1 MRIPGTVPQHKPFA
15 NWLVDV
21 TPTFNWSWA
30 WQRYIQDHLDQVT
43 RGELRRL
50 MIFAPPQHG
59 KSSLVTVRYPVY
71 RLELDPKLRIIIG
84 AYNQE
89 RSAEFSRSARRIARE
104 RLDISDERSADR
116 DWQTTQGG
124 GVRAVG
130 VGVGIT
136 GYPGELIVIDDP
148 VKSRDEA
155 DSQTYRDRV
164 WEWYTQDLYTR
175 LQPGGAVILI
185 MTRWHEDD
193 LAGRIL
199 ASEDGPSWTVLSL
212 PAEAEE
218 NDPLGREPGEALCPE
233 RYDLAA
239 LANRKMVLGSWAYTA
254 LYQQRPAPAEGGIIK
269 REWLRYYDQLPTK
282 LDRAIA
288 SWDMAFK
295 DNADSSYV
303 VGQVWGQVGGDF
315 YLLWQIRE
323 RLDFPAT
330 QRAVRSLAQ
339 RYPQALTK
347 LVEDKANG
355 PAVIASLRHD
365 VSGLTAYPV
374 AGSKEARLQAVS
386 PLFEAG
392 NVYLPRGVGWIDEYV
407 NELCTF
413 PNAAHDDQVDATSQA
428 LDWLTRR
435 NAPFLGA
442 ATHGERP
449 VRQVETL

>member
-1 MRIPGTVPQHKPFA
+1 MV
-15 NWLVDV
+15 
-21 TPTFNWSWA
+21 
-30 WQRYIQDHLDQVT
+30 
-43 RGELRRL
+43 
-50 MIFAPPQHG
+50 FAPPQHG

-89 RSAEFSRSARRIARE
+89 RSAEFSRLARRIARE

-130 VGVGIT
+130 VGVGVT
-136 GYPGELIVIDDP
+136 GYPGELIIIDDP
-148 VKSRDEA
+148 VKSREEA
-155 DSQTYRDRV
+155 NSQTYRDRV
-164 WEWYTQDLYTR
+164 WEWYTQDLYPR
-175 LQPGGAVILI
+175 LQPGGALIVIT
-185 MTRWHEDD
+185 TRWHEDD

-199 ASEDGPSWTVLSL
+199 ASDDGGSWTVISL

-218 NDPLGREPGEALCPE
+218 DDPLGRQPGEALCPE

-239 LANRKMVLGSWAYTA
+239 LANRKSVLGSWAYTA

-269 REWLRYYDQLPTK
+269 RHWIRVYDRQPET
-282 LDRAIA
+282 LDRTIA

-295 DNADSSYV
+295 DSVGSSYV

-315 YLLWQIRE
+315 YLLWQVRE
-323 RLDFPAT
+323 HLDFPAT
-330 QRAVRSLAQ
+330 LKAVRSMNE
-339 RYPQALTK
+339 RYPSVLVK

-355 PAVIASLRHD
+355 PAVIASLRHE
-365 VSGLTAYPV
+365 VSGLIAYPV
-374 AGSKEARLQAVS
+374 AGSKESRLQAVS

-392 NVYLPRGVGWIDEYV
+392 NVYLPGGVGWLDEYI

-428 LDWLTRR
+428 LDWLTRHKP
-435 NAPFLGA
+435 PFIGA
-442 ATHGERP
+442 ALAGARP
-449 VRQVETL
+449 G